1 MRITKIEKKK
11 RLYLL
16 EVEGQENTYITEDTI
31 VRFMLSKDK
40 EITEEEFQAVRD
52 FAQFSYGK
60 NLALYYISFKQRTKK
75 EVLDYL
81 AKYEISGAPA
91 QKIVANLEE
100 DKWIDDKAYVEA
112 YIRQNGLSGDKG
124 PAMLRQKLMTKGV
137 SKSLIDGGLA
147 EVDFLDLADKVAEKL
162 LRKYQNKLPLRA
174 LQDKLVQGLMAKGFS
189 HELAKQSMNQLA
201 LTSDEE
207 NEADLISKELD
218 KQYRKYSRKYEGY
231 ELQQRLMQALAR
243 KGFDFD
249 TIKSALRKYL

>member
-16 EVEGQENTYITEDTI
+16 EVEGQEKTYITEDTI

-40 EITEEEFQAVRD
+40 DITEEEFQAVRD

-60 NLALYYISFKQRTKK
+60 NLALYFISFKQRTKK

-81 AKYEISGAPA
+81 AKYEIVGTTAL
-91 QKIVANLEE
+91 KIVANLEE

-147 EVDFLDLADKVAEKL
+147 EVDFSDLAGKVAEKL

-189 HELAKQSMNQLA
+189 YELAKLSIGRLE

-207 NEADLISKELD
+207 NEADLIAKELD

-231 ELQQRLMQALAR
+231 ELKQRLMQALAR

-249 TIKSALRKYL
+249 AIKSALREYL

>member
-16 EVEGQENTYITEDTI
+16 EVEGQEKTYITEDTI

-40 EITEEEFQAVRD
+40 DITEEEFQAVRD

-81 AKYEISGAPA
+81 EKYEISGTPA
-91 QKIVANLEE
+91 QKIVVNLEE
-100 DKWIDDKAYVEA
+100 DRWIDDKAYVEA

-124 PAMLRQKLMTKGV
+124 PAMLRQKLMIKGV

-147 EVDFLDLADKVAEKL
+147 EVDFSDLAGKVAEKL

-174 LQDKLVQGLMAKGFS
+174 LQDKLVQGLVAKGFS
-189 HELAKQSMNQLA
+189 YELAKQSMSQLA

-249 TIKSALRKYL
+249 AIKSALREYL

>member
-40 EITEEEFQAVRD
+40 DITEEEFQAIRD

-60 NLALYYISFKQRTKK
+60 NLALYFISFKQRTKK

-81 AKYEISGAPA
+81 EKYEIAGATA
-91 QKIVANLEE
+91 LKIVANLEE
-100 DKWIDDKAYVEA
+100 DRWIDDKAYVET
-112 YIRQNGLSGDKG
+112 YIRQNGLNGDKG
-124 PAMLRQKLMTKGV
+124 PVMLRQKLMTKGI
-137 SKSLIDGGLA
+137 SKSIIEDGLT
-147 EVDFLDLADKVAEKL
+147 EVDFSDLAERVAEKL
-162 LRKYQNKLPLRA
+162 CRKYQSKLPLRA

-189 HELAKQSMNQLA
+189 YELAKQSIGSLE

-207 NEADLISKELD
+207 NEADLIAKELD

-231 ELQQRLMQALAR
+231 ELKQRLTQALAR

-249 TIKSALRKYL
+249 TIKTALREYL

>member
-16 EVEGQENTYITEDTI
+16 EVEGQEKTYITEDTI

-40 EITEEEFQAVRD
+40 DITEEEFQAVRD

-60 NLALYYISFKQRTKK
+60 NLVLYFISFKQRTRK

-100 DKWIDDKAYVEA
+100 DKWIDDKAYVET

-124 PAMLRQKLMTKGV
+124 PAMLRQKLMMKGI
-137 SKSLIDGGLA
+137 SKTLIDGGLQEA
-147 EVDFLDLADKVAEKL
+147 DFSDLADKVAEKL

-174 LQDKLVQGLMAKGFS
+174 LQDKLIQGLIAKGFS
-189 HELAKQSMNQLA
+189 YELAKQSMTQLA
-201 LTSDEE
+201 LASDEE

-231 ELQQRLMQALAR
+231 ELKQRLMQALAR

-249 TIKSALRKYL
+249 AIKSALREYL

>member
-16 EVEGQENTYITEDTI
+16 EVEGQEKTYITEDTI

-40 EITEEEFQAVRD
+40 DITEEEFHVIRD

-60 NLALYYISFKQRTKK
+60 NVALYFISFKQRTKK

-81 AKYEISGAPA
+81 AKYEIAGTTAL
-91 QKIVANLEE
+91 KIVANLEE
-100 DKWIDDKAYVEA
+100 DKWIDDKVYVET

-124 PAMLRQKLMTKGV
+124 PAMLRQKLMAKGV

-147 EVDFLDLADKVAEKL
+147 EVDFSDLASKVAEKL

-189 HELAKQSMNQLA
+189 YELAKQSIGRLE

-231 ELQQRLMQALAR
+231 ELKQRLMQVLAR

-249 TIKSALRKYL
+249 TIKSALREYL

>member
-31 VRFMLSKDK
+31 VRFMLSKGKD
-40 EITEEEFQAVRD
+40 ITEEEFQAVRD

-60 NLALYYISFKQRTKK
+60 NLALYFISFKQRTKK
-75 EVLDYL
+75 EVFDYL
-81 AKYEISGAPA
+81 AKYEISGTPA

-100 DKWIDDKAYVEA
+100 DKWIDDKAYVET

-124 PAMLRQKLMTKGV
+124 PAMLRQKLMIKGI

-147 EVDFLDLADKVAEKL
+147 ETDFSDLAGKVAEKL

-189 HELAKQSMNQLA
+189 YELAKQSIGRLE
-201 LTSDEE
+201 LSSDEE

-249 TIKSALRKYL
+249 TIKSALREYL

>member
-1 MRITKIEKKK
+1 MKITKIEKKK

-40 EITEEEFQAVRD
+40 DITEEEFQAIRD

-60 NLALYYISFKQRTKK
+60 NLALYFISFKQRTRK

-81 AKYEISGAPA
+81 EKYEISGAPA

-100 DKWIDDKAYVEA
+100 DKWIDDKAYVET

-124 PAMLRQKLMTKGV
+124 PALLRQKLMAKGI
-137 SKSLIDGGLA
+137 SKSLIEGGLA
-147 EVDFLDLADKVAEKL
+147 EADFSDLAGKVAEKL

-189 HELAKQSMNQLA
+189 YELAKQSMTQLA
-201 LTSDEE
+201 LASDEE

-249 TIKSALRKYL
+249 AIKSALRKYL

>member
-189 HELAKQSMNQLA
+189 YELAKQSMNQLA

>member
-31 VRFMLSKDK
+31 VHFMLSKDK
-40 EITEEEFQAVRD
+40 EITENELQEIRD

-60 NLALYYISFKQRTKK
+60 NLALYFISFKQRTKK
-75 EVLDYL
+75 EVIDYL

-147 EVDFLDLADKVAEKL
+147 EVDFSDLAGKVAEKL

-189 HELAKQSMNQLA
+189 YELAKQTIGQLA
-201 LTSDEE
+201 LASDEE
-207 NEADLISKELD
+207 NEAELISKELD

-249 TIKSALRKYL
+249 AIKSALREYL

>member
-16 EVEGQENTYITEDTI
+16 EVEGQEKTYITEDTI
-31 VRFMLSKDK
+31 VRFMLSNDK

-91 QKIVANLEE
+91 QRIVANLEE
-100 DKWIDDKAYVEA
+100 DKWIDDKGYVEA

-124 PAMLRQKLMTKGV
+124 PSMLRQKLMMKGV

-147 EVDFLDLADKVAEKL
+147 EVDFSDLASKVAEKL

-174 LQDKLVQGLMAKGFS
+174 LQDKLIQGLITKGFS
-189 HELAKQSMNQLA
+189 YELAKQSIDSLE

-207 NEADLISKELD
+207 NEADLIAKELD

-231 ELQQRLMQALAR
+231 ELKQRLTQALAR

-249 TIKSALRKYL
+249 AIKTALREYL

>member
-16 EVEGQENTYITEDTI
+16 EVEGQEKTYITEDTI

-100 DKWIDDKAYVEA
+100 DKWIDDKGYVEA

-124 PAMLRQKLMTKGV
+124 PAMLRQKLMAKGV

-147 EVDFLDLADKVAEKL
+147 EADFSDLADKVAEKL

-174 LQDKLVQGLMAKGFS
+174 LQDKLVQGLVAKGFS
-189 HELAKQSMNQLA
+189 YELAKQSMSQLA

>member
-40 EITEEEFQAVRD
+40 DITEEEFQAVRD

-81 AKYEISGAPA
+81 VKYEISGAPA

-124 PAMLRQKLMTKGV
+124 PAMLRQKLMAKGI
-137 SKSLIDGGLA
+137 SKTLIDGGLT
-147 EVDFLDLADKVAEKL
+147 EVDFSDLAGRVAEKL

-189 HELAKQSMNQLA
+189 YELAKQSMNQLA

-207 NEADLISKELD
+207 NEVELIAKELD

-231 ELQQRLMQALAR
+231 ELKQRLMQALAR

-249 TIKSALRKYL
+249 AIKSALREYL

>member
-16 EVEGQENTYITEDTI
+16 EVEGQEKTYITEDTI
-31 VRFMLSKDK
+31 VRFMLSNDK
-40 EITEEEFQAVRD
+40 EIKEEEFQAVRD

-91 QKIVANLEE
+91 QRIVANLEE
-100 DKWIDDKAYVEA
+100 DKWIDDKGYVEA

-124 PAMLRQKLMTKGV
+124 PSMLRQKLMMKGV

-147 EVDFLDLADKVAEKL
+147 EVDFSDLAGRVAEKL

-174 LQDKLVQGLMAKGFS
+174 LQDKLVQGLVAKGFS
-189 HELAKQSMNQLA
+189 YELAKQSMSQLA

>member
-40 EITEEEFQAVRD
+40 DITEEEFQAIRD

-60 NLALYYISFKQRTKK
+60 NLALYFISFKQRTKK

-81 AKYEISGAPA
+81 EKYEIAGATA
-91 QKIVANLEE
+91 LKIVANLEA
-100 DKWIDDKAYVEA
+100 DRWIDDKAYVET
-112 YIRQNGLSGDKG
+112 YIRQNGLNGDKG
-124 PAMLRQKLMTKGV
+124 PAMLRQKLMTKGI
-137 SKSLIDGGLA
+137 SKTLIDGGLVEA
-147 EVDFLDLADKVAEKL
+147 DFSDLAGKVAEKL
-162 LRKYQNKLPLRA
+162 VRKYQNKLPLRA
-174 LQDKLVQGLMAKGFS
+174 LQDKLIQGLITKGFS
-189 HELAKQSMNQLA
+189 YELAKQSIDSLE

-207 NEADLISKELD
+207 NEVDLIAKELD

-231 ELQQRLMQALAR
+231 ELKQRLTQALAR

-249 TIKSALRKYL
+249 TIKTALREYL

>member
-16 EVEGQENTYITEDTI
+16 EVEGQEKTYITEDTI

-40 EITEEEFQAVRD
+40 DITEEEFQAVRD
-52 FAQFSYGK
+52 FSQFSYGK
-60 NLALYYISFKQRTKK
+60 NLALYFISFKQRTRK

-81 AKYEISGAPA
+81 AKYEISGTPA

-100 DKWIDDKAYVEA
+100 DKWIDDKAYVET

-124 PAMLRQKLMTKGV
+124 PAMLRQKLMAKGI

-147 EVDFLDLADKVAEKL
+147 EADFSDLAGKVAEKL

-189 HELAKQSMNQLA
+189 YELAKQSMTQLA

-207 NEADLISKELD
+207 NEAELIAKELD
-218 KQYRKYSRKYEGY
+218 KQHKKYCRKYEGY

-249 TIKSALRKYL
+249 AIKSALREYL

>member
-40 EITEEEFQAVRD
+40 DITEEEFQAIRD

-60 NLALYYISFKQRTKK
+60 NLALYFISFKQRTRK

-81 AKYEISGAPA
+81 AKYEIVGTTAL
-91 QKIVANLEE
+91 KIVANLEE
-100 DKWIDDKAYVEA
+100 DKWIDDKAYVET

-124 PAMLRQKLMTKGV
+124 PAMLRQKLMTKGI

-147 EVDFLDLADKVAEKL
+147 EVDFSDLAGKVAEKL

-189 HELAKQSMNQLA
+189 YELAKQTIGQLRF
-201 LTSDEE
+201 TSDEE
-207 NEADLISKELD
+207 NEAELIAKELD

-231 ELQQRLMQALAR
+231 ELKQRLMQALAR

-249 TIKSALRKYL
+249 TIKSALREYL